1 MTINELA
8 VHAVRAMQQH
18 AATPKEQRTLAFPAI
33 TILMPGIVRGCT
45 RRLRGRLSP
54 MGDILST
61 SDAGQY
67 VRFHAK
73 RVLDWC
79 REQEGVDEL

>member
-1 MTINELA
+1 MKIAELA
-8 VHAVRAMQQH
+8 VK
-18 AATPKEQRTLAFPAI
+18 AAECIQRYKDTPKENRTLAFPAI

-54 MGDILST
+54 MGDIIAT

-79 REQEGVDEL
+79 REQEKSDEF